1 MKGQRGQKKVVLIH
15 DATKSDNICWAA
27 ARWVPRGF
35 NLKPGDEL
43 IVLGVV
49 KHFSHSSHKQVNYFF
64 GCSRKLSSVFRYNHL
79 NMEEELARKKEQYNK
94 HIEMKTF
101 LKQCEMEKVRF
112 RLELQ
117 AGSSRKI
124 VAANAARDLGA
135 TWVILDREMKKQKQ
149 YFIENLSCGL
159 SRIKR
164 NCSIDLL
171 RGPILRRNRTSILYD
186 EMVPGETWEE
196 FPSPFSNI
204 DVDSS
209 ISKSKPNSLELL
221 EEGNIQTSSQGS
233 GSRKSLYQML
243 EAVKIGDAERSGS
256 INPSK
261 KQKKHQGGRELFVE
275 INGRDEF
282 FKNYKCSVCNN
293 RRPKMGWYRDF
304 SYDELYE
311 ATNRF
316 NVKNYLS
323 EGGFGY
329 VYKGE
334 LRNGLKIAV
343 KQYKTGSIQGEKE
356 FKAEVDVLKK
366 ARHQNLVT
374 LLGSCSE
381 AKNNETPLTW
391 DKRIK
396 VALGA
401 AKGLEYLHSKNII
414 HRDMNSNNILITHDH
429 EALLGDFGLA
439 KVQHDESFHASNN
452 SLVGTVGYFAPEY
465 AESGELSTKTDVYS
479 FGVVLLQIITGLPV
493 LNNTLGDRSLI
504 GWALPLLEEKNY
516 PDLVDKTIMDSYD
529 IHQLYCMVKV
539 AEKCLSTAPDDRCTM
554 KEITMGLSDTIGEG
568 DYYGLE

>member
-1 MKGQRGQKKVVLIH
+1 MPL
-15 DATKSDNICWAA
+15 
-27 ARWVPRGF
+27 
-35 NLKPGDEL
+35 EL
-43 IVLGVV
+43 YGCIL
-49 KHFSHSSHKQVNYFF
+49 HFISANYQV
-64 GCSRKLSSVFRYNHL
+64 GCSRKLSSVFRYNHV

-117 AGSSRKI
+117 AGSFSSDTMKI

-135 TWVILDREMKKQKQ
+135 TWVILDREMKKKKQ

-196 FPSPFSNI
+196 FPSPFI
-204 DVDSS
+204 PFAG
-209 ISKSKPNSLELL
+209 KSKPNSLGLL

-381 AKNNETPLTW
+381 GSRRLLVYEYVCNGSLDQHLAKNNETPLTW

-452 SLVGTVGYFAPEY
+452 SLVGTVGYLAPEY

-493 LNNTLGDRSLI
+493 LNNTLGDKSLI

-529 IHQLYCMVKV
+529 IHQLYFMVKV

-554 KEITMGLSDTIGEG
+554 KEIAMGLSDTIGEG